1 MKENRILVLTLICL
15 NWLTANAQ
23 VSTYTLPSNKE
34 QIDNLCQNDA
44 EYAEKVRTEQMK
56 QNHWDLFAKNNLA
69 SNEASFT
76 NEDNSNPALVN
87 GNRKNTIWEID
98 GVVYRMPTASE
109 MSFIA
114 APYKLGPKDEMPLFN
129 KSSKLYNNLE
139 FVKIGHNGGK
149 SFYSDYIS
157 KGKNTIYALRFK
169 DNIEKKGEDNPD
181 RWAYRY
187 DLSETKLT
195 VTMKYIGADSRIKKV
210 KDIDD
215 DEWWNGQTGKQ
226 VIVLPVYSGGVS
238 YYINNEEFLNIN
250 NETVTISSQRMSTCF
265 IRPFVDIEKTYKKN
279 MTYMHYN
286 IYGENIKTDKSSD
299 TEKVYQISPANPVIQ
314 VYAKGNPN
322 APLLKYDDAILKY
335 GIVEKKSE
343 DGGVSNYEIKLN
355 KNLGI
360 VERNLE
366 FTMVCPEDERHN
378 KTFTVCQPILNIEN
392 IPDSI
397 PSDFIS
403 EDYLDQEGSFMTSHN
418 NEPGVFSF
426 DDANMKACLNDGD
439 HDFHLPTMNNMNCIF
454 PSSDKKFDTRYETED
469 TDTLQFGMFDKAPYA
484 AKSSYFCKGD
494 GLIYALRFKNSWLC
508 SAFRYKF
515 DPQNGL
521 YVSIVPLGSQ
531 AYLLKNAREISDG
544 EIFDRKE
551 CQTFLF
557 KNLKEKTSEIGDGG
571 ALWTSTKDPYDPDY
585 SAFAIGFDKKKI
597 YRTSVAQSCL
607 LPVLP
612 FIGKV
617 EVTEKEIEPTEDTDT
632 VVTVQPRIRRTNRSS
647 GSSRN
652 RSNNQS
658 GRNNTTRTGSNHILI
673 IDKTK

>member
-1 MKENRILVLTLICL
+1 M
-15 NWLTANAQ
+15 
-23 VSTYTLPSNKE
+23 
-34 QIDNLCQNDA
+34 
-44 EYAEKVRTEQMK
+44 
-56 QNHWDLFAKNNLA
+56 
-69 SNEASFT
+69 
-76 NEDNSNPALVN
+76 
-87 GNRKNTIWEID
+87 
-98 GVVYRMPTASE
+98 
-109 MSFIA
+109 
-114 APYKLGPKDEMPLFN
+114 
-129 KSSKLYNNLE
+129 
-139 FVKIGHNGGK
+139 
-149 SFYSDYIS
+149 
-157 KGKNTIYALRFK
+157 
-169 DNIEKKGEDNPD
+169 
-181 RWAYRY
+181 
-187 DLSETKLT
+187 
-195 VTMKYIGADSRIKKV
+195 
-210 KDIDD
+210 
-215 DEWWNGQTGKQ
+215 
-226 VIVLPVYSGGVS
+226 IVLPVYSGGVS

-314 VYAKGNPN
+314 IYAKGNPN

-392 IPDSI
+392 IPDSV

-494 GLIYALRFKNSWLC
+494 GVIYALRFKNSWLC

-557 KNLKEKTSEIGDGG
+557 KNLKEKTSEIEDGG

>member
-23 VSTYTLPSNKE
+23 VTTYTLPSNKE

-195 VTMKYIGADSRIKKV
+195 VTIKYIGADSRIKKV

-314 VYAKGNPN
+314 IYAKGNPN

-484 AKSSYFCKGD
+484 AKSSYFC
-494 GLIYALRFKNSWLC
+494 N
-508 SAFRYKF
+508 
-515 DPQNGL
+515 
-521 YVSIVPLGSQ
+521 
-531 AYLLKNAREISDG
+531 
-544 EIFDRKE
+544 
-551 CQTFLF
+551 
-557 KNLKEKTSEIGDGG
+557 
-571 ALWTSTKDPYDPDY
+571 
-585 SAFAIGFDKKKI
+585 
-597 YRTSVAQSCL
+597 
-607 LPVLP
+607 
-612 FIGKV
+612 
-617 EVTEKEIEPTEDTDT
+617 PT
-632 VVTVQPRIRRTNRSS
+632 
-647 GSSRN
+647 
-652 RSNNQS
+652 
-658 GRNNTTRTGSNHILI
+658 L
-673 IDKTK
+673 

>member
-1 MKENRILVLTLICL
+1 MKENRLLVLTLICL
-15 NWLTANAQ
+15 NCLTANAQ
-23 VSTYTLPSNKE
+23 VTTYTLPSNKE

-56 QNHWDLFAKNNLA
+56 LNHWELFAKNNLA

-87 GNRKNTIWEID
+87 SNRENAVWEID

-114 APYKLGPKDEMPLFN
+114 APYKLGPKDEMPQFN

-139 FVKIGHNGGK
+139 LVKIGHSGGR
-149 SFYSDYIS
+149 SYYSDYIS

-226 VIVLPVYSGGVS
+226 VIVLPFYSGGVS
-238 YYINNEEFLNIN
+238 YYMNNKEYLNIN

-286 IYGENIKTDKSSD
+286 IYGENIKTDKSGD

-355 KNLGI
+355 KNWGI

-366 FTMVCPEDERHN
+366 FTMVCPKDERHN
-378 KTFTVCQPILNIEN
+378 KTFTVCQPILSIEN
-392 IPDSI
+392 VPDSI

-403 EDYLDQEGSFMTSHN
+403 EDYLDQEGRFMTFHN

-426 DDANMKACLNDGD
+426 DDANMMASLNDGD

-494 GLIYALRFKNSWLC
+494 GVIYALRFKNSWLC

-551 CQTFLF
+551 CHTFLF

-571 ALWTSTKDPYDPDY
+571 ALWTSTKDPYDPEY

-597 YRTSVAQSCL
+597 YRTSVAQSSL

-617 EVTEKEIEPTEDTDT
+617 EVPKN
-632 VVTVQPRIRRTNRSS
+632 IRRTNR
-647 GSSRN
+647 GRGFSRN

-658 GRNNTTRTGSNHILI
+658 GRNNSTRTGSNHILI

>member
-1 MKENRILVLTLICL
+1 MKKNRILILTLICL
-15 NWLTANAQ
+15 KCLTANAQ
-23 VSTYTLPSNKE
+23 VTTYTLPSNKE
-34 QIDNLCQNDA
+34 HIDNLCQNDA
-44 EYAEKVRTEQMK
+44 EYAEKVRTWQMK
-56 QNHWDLFAKNNLA
+56 LNHWELFANNNLA
-69 SNEASFT
+69 SNEAGFT
-76 NEDNSNPALVN
+76 KEDNSNPALVN
-87 GNRKNTIWEID
+87 GNKENTVWEID
-98 GVVYRMPTASE
+98 GIVYRMPTTSE

-114 APYKLGPKDEMPLFN
+114 AAYNLGPKDKIPQFN

-139 FVKIGHNGGK
+139 FVKIGHMGGK
-149 SFYSDYIS
+149 SYYSDYIS

-169 DNIEKKGEDNPD
+169 DNIETKGEGNPN

-215 DEWWNGQTGKQ
+215 DEWWYRQTDKQ
-226 VIVLPVYSGGVS
+226 VIVLPIYSGGAS
-238 YYINNEEFLNIN
+238 YYINNKEFLNIN
-250 NETVTISSQRMSTCF
+250 NETVTISSQRMPTCF
-265 IRPFVDIEKTYKKN
+265 IRPYVDIEKTYKKN

-286 IYGENIKTDKSSD
+286 IYGENIKTDKSGD
-299 TEKVYQISPANPVIQ
+299 TEKVYQINQANPVIH
-314 VYAKGNPN
+314 VYAKGNPK
-322 APLLKYDDAILKY
+322 PPILKYDDAVLKY

-360 VERNLE
+360 VERNLK

-378 KTFTVCQPILNIEN
+378 KTFTVCQPILSIEN
-392 IPDSI
+392 ISDSI

-403 EDYLDQEGSFMTSHN
+403 EDYLDQEGNFMTNHN

-426 DDANMKACLNDGD
+426 DDANMMASLNDGD
-439 HDFHLPTMNNMNCIF
+439 HVFHLPTMNNMNCIF
-454 PSSDKKFDTRYETED
+454 PSSDKRFDTSYETED
-469 TDTLQFGMFDKAPYA
+469 TDSLQFGMYDKVPYA

-494 GLIYALRFKNSWLC
+494 GIIYALRFKNSWMC

-531 AYLLKNAREISDG
+531 AYLFKNAREICDG

-551 CQTFLF
+551 CKTFLF
-557 KNLKEKTSEIGDGG
+557 KNLKEKRSEIGDGG
-571 ALWTSTKDPYDPDY
+571 ALWTNTKDTYDPDY
-585 SAFAIGFDKKKI
+585 SALAIGFDKTRI
-597 YRTSVAQSCL
+597 YRTSIAQSCL

-617 EVTEKEIEPTEDTDT
+617 EVPEKEIEPTEKTDT
-632 VVTVQPRIRRTNRSS
+632 IVTPQPRIRRTNRSR
-647 GSSRN
+647 GSSSN
-652 RSNNQS
+652 RSNNQN
-658 GRNNTTRTGSNHILI
+658 GRNNTRTGSNHILI
-673 IDKTK
+673 INKTK